1 MKLDLDRVPTPCHVL
16 DTGRLERNLQILADV
31 QERSGC
37 HVLLAL
43 KGFATFMRK
52 QAEEETEHALKFY
65 HYIFD
70 RGGSVRLGPIPEPQT
85 GFESTKAVFQ
95 RALGREQANT
105 QGIHGLYKLAS
116 DSDDY
121 ATQTMLH
128 WFINEQVEEEQWCE
142 EALTLLEMV
151 ADNRSALL
159 MLDKRYR
166 EKAD

>member
-1 MKLDLDRVPTPCHVL
+1 MLSPGIETALN
-16 DTGRLERNLQILADV
+16 EQINEEQAASQEYLAMSAYFES
-31 QERSGC
+31 QG
-37 HVLLAL
+37 L

-52 QAEEETEHALKFY
+52 QSAEETEHALKLY

-70 RGGSVRLGPIPEPQT
+70 RGGSVRLGPIPEPRA

-95 RALGREQANT
+95 RALGLEQANT
-105 QGIHGLYKLAS
+105 KGIHGLYKLAS
-116 DSDDY
+116 DGDDY
-121 ATQTMLH
+121 ATKTMLH

-166 EKAD
+166 EKVD